1 MPINLKM
8 KKGQTGHF
16 HCNEQLTALILK
28 WINY

>member
-16 HCNEQLTALILK
+16 HCNEHAVNSTYFK
-28 WINY
+28 MD

>member
-16 HCNEQLTALILK
+16 HCNEQLTALIMFK
-28 WINY
+28 MD